1 MRRLLVE
8 QPALELVPCADCD
21 QYPGLPRSVSSPE
34 PRRPAAVRRGRQR
47 RSRSR
52 RRICVADEVCV
63 RTDSR
68 CTRTPLRRGIGP
80 RPEDRPARRP
90 RCPRR
95 RKRAGRCRLC
105 TGNMSQT
112 PARTRQL
119 LLQPIIHPTLLRCER
134 HGGDPP
140 FFSAAGASAAPVF
153 GRRAEPHSCAR
164 TTSAYSSAALTAL
177 CRYCGLAAS

>member
-1 MRRLLVE
+1 MTDYCIVTYISRLLVE

-52 RRICVADEVCV
+52 RRICVADQVCV
-63 RTDSR
+63 RTDRR

-134 HGGDPP
+134 RRRPP
-140 FFSAAGASAAPVF
+140 LLLSQPERP
-153 GRRAEPHSCAR
+153 RRQS
-164 TTSAYSSAALTAL
+164 
-177 CRYCGLAAS
+177 LAAAQSRIRARAQPLPTAAQR